1 MIKYIIS
8 TLIITLFVMVGVN
21 QVETQISKQ
30 LETDYKNKIQL
41 TNITQPSQ
49 HTQPT
54 NTILTLE
61 TQQQSE
67 PEPNPDILKVQQITN
82 WDLDISTYFV
92 EEANARS
99 VDIFAEALPLA
110 HIETG
115 GTYKFNLTNINK
127 NGSTDGGL
135 FQLNNLTY
143 NEIIKQ
149 LKAQGREFDSWDR
162 NDPYVNIAGGIYWIA
177 YLKDKHNLEEHS
189 LFTSYNRGV
198 ASAKQYVSRAGTY
211 ETRYS
216 REVMRIRT
224 ELIK

>member
-1 MIKYIIS
+1 MEKYIIAI
-8 TLIITLFVMVGVN
+8 LIVVLLTTTGVY
-21 QVETQISKQ
+21 QVRSNPIEVQ
-30 LETDYKNKIQL
+30 NKDTEIQ
-41 TNITQPSQ
+41 Q
-49 HTQPT
+49 
-54 NTILTLE
+54 TIKLKPP
-61 TQQQSE
+61 E
-67 PEPNPDILKVQQITN
+67 PEPINPDILKVQRITN
-82 WDLDISTYFV
+82 WDLEIATYFV
-92 EEANARS
+92 EEANARN
-99 VDIFAEALPLA
+99 VDIFQEALPIA

-115 GTYKFNLTNINK
+115 GTYRFNASNTNT

-135 FQLNNLTY
+135 FQLNSITY
-143 NEIIKQ
+143 KEIVKQ

-177 YLKDKHNLEEHS
+177 YLKDKHNLEDEA

-198 ASAKQYVSRAGTY
+198 HGAKQYASRSGTY